1 MTHNT
6 AIAGMA
12 DPVLRALTGTSA
24 SAAVQ
29 HVLINR
35 GFDYIGEAYVL
46 QGSSCSRRRSV
57 GRESGVWIAKASLRS
72 NDHLTVLNDF
82 DDVDRTR
89 GPRRANTC
97 DLELDPGVFEL
108 LTSIVA
114 VEFVLQF
121 RACFGEVRSRFLKH
135 SDDMDIER
143 L

>member
-1 MTHNT
+1 MSGASVWAYKGRT
-6 AIAGMA
+6 AVAGGMA
-12 DPVLRALTGTSA
+12 IL
-24 SAAVQ
+24 AAVL

-89 GPRRANTC
+89 GPGQANTSTRGFSSC
-97 DLELDPGVFEL
+97 LPAL
-108 LTSIVA
+108 
-114 VEFVLQF
+114 
-121 RACFGEVRSRFLKH
+121 
-135 SDDMDIER
+135 
-143 L
+143 